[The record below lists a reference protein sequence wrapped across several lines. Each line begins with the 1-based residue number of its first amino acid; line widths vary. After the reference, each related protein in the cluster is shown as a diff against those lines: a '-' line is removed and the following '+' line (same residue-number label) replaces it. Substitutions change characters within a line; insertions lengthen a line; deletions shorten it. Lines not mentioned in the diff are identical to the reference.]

1 MSSASPRSAGAPGAR
16 ARRRS
21 PGGPRRSA
29 RRRSG
34 RRPGAASSCSP
45 AAGRGR
51 RSRSS
56 RRPSRPTGASGRGRG
71 PRARRRRP
79 ACAPPRAS
87 RRGTARRA
95 GAGPCC
101 RRRRRRR
108 RSARPAVPTVVAR
121 LAPSSVAVRSS
132 TRTPCSTATPS
143 SASRSRSTCSTRHCG
158 ISRVDGQGVSLVA
171 GWSPRATSSNAPSRR
186 WRRIGSVVRPRE
198 TSRSVTPAVSSS
210 SSERGCSPLPRDP
223 GNGAGAASSTRTA
236 TPRRASS
243 RAAVSPVGPAP
254 TTITSASMDA
264 TLRRSETESQLVLSI
279 RWVAVPGC
287 PV

>member
-1 MSSASPRSAGAPGAR
+1 MLAGSGQRAMTSAIPPSVPPHWCQWSRSRPSSSTSATSMRTSSRVSPRNGTPSRRRTVLPPPSAPTTKR
-16 ARRRS
+16 ARR
-21 PGGPRRSA
+21 
-29 RRRSG
+29 
-34 RRPGAASSCSP
+34 
-45 AAGRGR
+45 
-51 RSRSS
+51 
-56 RRPSRPTGASGRGRG
+56 
-71 PRARRRRP
+71 
-79 ACAPPRAS
+79 
-87 RRGTARRA
+87 
-95 GAGPCC
+95 
-101 RRRRRRR
+101 
-108 RSARPAVPTVVAR
+108 VPTVVAR

-171 GWSPRATSSNAPSRR
+171 GWSPRATSSKPPSRR
-186 WRRIGSVVRPRE
+186 WRRIGSVVRPRD
-198 TSRSVTPAVSSS
+198 TSRSVTPAASSS
-210 SSERGCSPLPRDP
+210 SSERGCSPLPREP

-264 TLRRSETESQLVLSI
+264 TLRRSETESQLVLGLS
-279 RWVAVPGC
+279 WVAVSRC